1 MITITITIT
10 VIREIRLRSFHIRTD
25 LWKFGF
31 FYCDLLT
38 NQFRRHGAFSGARSA
53 PHTRDRARGDSP
65 TSARRTGRVCP
76 VAVRPRVPP
85 CAGERS
91 ERPIWIPAHRASCR
105 GDSTLLSRTF
115 QTLLRLRSREGGGK
129 RGKKSVKDDFSFT
142 RACRLEDHFV
152 PSPFPKLSAAVWL
165 PSWNVSPVTA

>member
-1 MITITITIT
+1 MITITITITIT

-115 QTLLRLRSREGGGK
+115 QTLLRLRSQEGGGK
-129 RGKKSVKDDFSFT
+129 RGKKALKMTSPSHVPVGWRIISSRRHSRNCQRLSGF
-142 RACRLEDHFV
+142 RLETF
-152 PSPFPKLSAAVWL
+152 L
-165 PSWNVSPVTA
+165 P